1 VQYYSALLEP
11 ILNRK
16 RTNRAP
22 CPLPAVAG
30 AKTKSFPCI
39 SFSSAG
45 CGGEPTKSGKETF
58 GFCFAATKLSLSQYA
73 KFRYCNPAYML
84 IVLCPD
90 TIRTRE
96 YADFVGKLR
105 KARLEAG
112 LRQIDVAKKLK
123 RTQSY
128 VSRVEVG
135 EQRLDI
141 LELKK
146 FAKLYGKD
154 MNYFVK

>member
-1 VQYYSALLEP
+1 MQSR
-11 ILNRK
+11 I
-16 RTNRAP
+16 
-22 CPLPAVAG
+22 
-30 AKTKSFPCI
+30 
-39 SFSSAG
+39 
-45 CGGEPTKSGKETF
+45 
-58 GFCFAATKLSLSQYA
+58 YA
-73 KFRYCNPAYML
+73 DSIM
-84 IVLCPD
+84 VD

-105 KARLEAG
+105 EARLEAD

-146 FAKLYGKD
+146 FAELYKKD
-154 MNYFVK
+154 LHYFIK

>member
-1 VQYYSALLEP
+1 MV
-11 ILNRK
+11 
-16 RTNRAP
+16 
-22 CPLPAVAG
+22 
-30 AKTKSFPCI
+30 
-39 SFSSAG
+39 
-45 CGGEPTKSGKETF
+45 
-58 GFCFAATKLSLSQYA
+58 
-73 KFRYCNPAYML
+73 
-84 IVLCPD
+84 D
-90 TIRTRE
+90 TIRTKE

-105 KARLEAG
+105 EARLEAG

-146 FAKLYGKD
+146 FAELYKKD
-154 MNYFVK
+154 LHYFIK